1 MNLRQPWQSY
11 RQVSTQ
17 TASPGQL
24 VLMLFDGAIRFLDRA
39 LEGFELEDPV
49 EFNQTISNNILRGQ
63 SIVQELN
70 NSLDLDRGGELALTL
85 RRLYEYMDD
94 RLMESNM
101 RKKPDGI
108 RDTIR
113 RLTTLRDAWQQMLCQ
128 RATPASV
135 SAPVVRDS
143 VFGAAYGSLG
153 LCACG

>member
-1 MNLRQPWQSY
+1 
-11 RQVSTQ
+11 
-17 TASPGQL
+17 
-24 VLMLFDGAIRFLDRA
+24 MLFDGAIRFLDRA
-39 LEGFELEDPV
+39 LVGFELEDPV

-70 NSLDLDRGGELALTL
+70 NSLDMARGGELAMTL

-101 RKKPDGI
+101 RKTPEGI

-113 RLTTLRDAWQQMLCQ
+113 RLTTLREAWQEMLCQ
-128 RATPASV
+128 RA
-135 SAPVVRDS
+135 APVASTTSMIREPVLGS
-143 VFGAAYGSLG
+143 TYGSLG